1 MNEETII
8 IKLKDG
14 DPLNVCKR
22 RLTEDSRKFRYLIE
36 ELNFDELDLEDF
48 SSESVT
54 LFVTLLDDK
63 SIGNLE
69 TAQFREQHKLGH
81 VFEVVW
87 LVKEGQCAHPE
98 PCSIRSI
105 ALPAQR
111 HRHTHL
117 RQALAFLAEVLYH
130 LASLGIENGA
140 PFFSKAL
147 LS

>member
-8 IKLKDG
+8 IKLKDV

-22 RLTEDSRKFRYLIE
+22 RLTEDSRMFRYLIE

-54 LFVTLLDDK
+54 LFVTLSDDK
-63 SIGNLE
+63 RVGDLE

-87 LVKEGQCAHPE
+87 LVKELKEWLECRMEKAE
-98 PCSIRSI
+98 
-105 ALPAQR
+105 
-111 HRHTHL
+111 TDEEKVF
-117 RQALAFLAEVLYH
+117 AFAESLYY
-130 LASLGIENGA
+130 I
-140 PFFSKAL
+140 
-147 LS
+147 

>member
-36 ELNFDELDLEDF
+36 ELNFDELDLDDF

-87 LVKEGQCAHPE
+87 LVKELKEWLECRMEKAE
-98 PCSIRSI
+98 SDEEKVFTFEESLYIRNRLEQHELMNSFI
-105 ALPAQR
+105 CR
-111 HRHTHL
+111 
-117 RQALAFLAEVLYH
+117 
-130 LASLGIENGA
+130 
-140 PFFSKAL
+140 FS
-147 LS
+147 